1 MTVSPPFGNSDAYR
15 ALSVAEAQAL
25 LGLGYYAVTLPGV
38 NFNSVV
44 DTLVAIPL
52 PAGSST
58 YLVDSVFIA
67 NASAPLT
74 TAKVGLFTQP
84 GGGGTAIIPGGTA
97 VTVSSAS
104 ANAANNAQQITPS
117 TGPTQSF
124 NAPILYFRP
133 TTPAVPSPA
142 SATVVLFIRALF

>member
-1 MTVSPPFGNSDAYR
+1 VTVSPPFGSSDADR
-15 ALSVAEAQAL
+15 SLSAAEAQAL

-67 NASAPLT
+67 NASGPLT

-84 GGGGTAIIPGGTA
+84 GGAGTAIIPGGTA
-97 VTVSSAS
+97 ITVSSAS

-124 NAPILYFRP
+124 NAPTLFFRP
-133 TTPAVPSPA
+133 TTPQNSPA
-142 SATVVLFIRALF
+142 TATVVVFIRALF